1 MEALVLGGGECRR
14 CVVNFRKVLWLFVS
28 EPEIGVSVW
37 DLYRELQCGNSLGG
51 ASLWKFIR
59 KIFTIEIH

>member
-37 DLYRELQCGNSLGG
+37 DFNRELQCGNSLEP
-51 ASLWKFIR
+51 R
-59 KIFTIEIH
+59 FTIEIH